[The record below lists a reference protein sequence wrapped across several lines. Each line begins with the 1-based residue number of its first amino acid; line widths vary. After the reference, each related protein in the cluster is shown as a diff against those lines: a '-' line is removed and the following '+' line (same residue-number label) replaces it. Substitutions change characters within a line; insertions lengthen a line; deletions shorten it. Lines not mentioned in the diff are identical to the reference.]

1 MGSRGQPG
9 PYRQSRAPCEA
20 QELRSSSCL
29 PPGSDPAGPLG
40 LAPVL
45 RHDELRIPTPLRAR
59 CPGTCDRAT
68 SPGPPGEAGG
78 PKGSRGADRI
88 LPHRPLLCPAGDL
101 QSGHGPA
108 GEQDG
113 KEGPPG
119 QQQPAGDP
127 NESHSDNVP
136 WYVRTIQEK
145 EERLVTLV
153 EEIDGLAKY
162 KAECAQKDA
171 VIAHLLRE
179 VEGLKKQLEL
189 LKDSADPGA
198 HTETKQGRS
207 SEDTNEGSTLGAILE
222 QAEAEK
228 QALMAQLTAFQK
240 AHEELC
246 AELQKAEDD
255 CNVATGT
262 MFSMQRQLEI
272 QESQLR
278 RARSEN
284 ERLQKEIRGRED
296 QLQAMSAKFGSLREE
311 RKHEEM
317 MAAME
322 KENSSLRQVVREQK
336 SKLDEQMELI
346 SDLQGTAWQLQAEAV
361 TNQFHMQ
368 KQQCAQEEM
377 KSQAEMLQHA
387 ELQTRVALERITS
400 KVNVCSFTAGFHLS
414 GKRCSNLVESIRMP
428 KNHTRRLNTSTSF
441 LFHHKFERFRSKI
454 IQATFSTAGIK
465 APQAELTDEEV
476 LEAMQKII
484 NERIEFHQLLKQ
496 KGIKVPSLT
505 NIDTSSPG
513 SAKGRR

>member
-1 MGSRGQPG
+1 MGSREQSRAD
-9 PYRQSRAPCEA
+9 RQSRAPCEA
-20 QELRSSSCL
+20 QGLRSSSCL
-29 PPGSDPAGPLG
+29 SPGSEPAGPLD
-40 LAPVL
+40 LAPEL
-45 RHDELRIPTPLRAR
+45 RHDELRIPAPLRAR

-68 SPGPPGEAGG
+68 SPCPP
-78 PKGSRGADRI
+78 
-88 LPHRPLLCPAGDL
+88 GDL

-113 KEGPPG
+113 KEEPPG
-119 QQQPAGDP
+119 QQQPAGHP

-136 WYVRTIQEK
+136 WYVRTIKEK
-145 EERLVTLV
+145 EECLLTLV
-153 EEIDGLAKY
+153 EEIDRLAKY
-162 KAECAQKDA
+162 KAECVQKDA
-171 VIAHLLRE
+171 VIANLLRE
-179 VEGLKKQLEL
+179 VERLKKQLEW
-189 LKDSADPGA
+189 LKDSADTGA
-198 HTETKQGRS
+198 DTKSKQGNS
-207 SEDTNEGSTLGAILE
+207 SEEANEASTLGAILE

-228 QALMAQLTAFQK
+228 MALMAQLTAFQK
-240 AHEELC
+240 AHEELF

-255 CNVATGT
+255 YNMATGT
-262 MFSMQRQLEI
+262 MFSLQRQLEI

-278 RARSEN
+278 RTKSEN
-284 ERLQKEIRGRED
+284 ERLQKEITGREN

-346 SDLQGTAWQLQAEAV
+346 SDLQGTAWQLQAEAL

-377 KSQAEMLQHA
+377 KSQAEVLQHT

-400 KVNVCSFTAGFHLS
+400 
-414 GKRCSNLVESIRMP
+414 
-428 KNHTRRLNTSTSF
+428 
-441 LFHHKFERFRSKI
+441 KFERFRSKI

-484 NERIEFHQLLKQ
+484 NERIEFYQMLKQ

-505 NIDTSSPG
+505 NIDTFTSSAS